1 MNRLLRTFVV
11 LAMASIGL
19 GIGRPAGTLADAP
32 PPNVSPVP
40 ESSVGQS
47 DPPPSTREQLREG
60 PQAPDAILAVIPFAT
75 RYNRT
80 LRGAMS
86 FIGNTNMTCSGNGTC
101 TNAQN
106 GANNSLN
113 DTFFMVYVNSDSDSS
128 TFNSSNATLS
138 LPSGAQVQHAR
149 LYWGGNA
156 VAGAGGTAPPNV
168 ALSNTIRFATP
179 GSGYVT
185 VTGSLLGANYNTGQS
200 VIYVANADVTNL
212 VQSAGAGAYT
222 IANIQAG
229 TGVRNDVGESG
240 GLFAGWSLVVV
251 YTDPANTLRS
261 ITIWD
266 GFGRIEPNTQG
277 EAMIGGF
284 VTPPAGPLS
293 ATVGVVAWEGDFGL
307 TGDRLQVSGLDVSGP
322 LNPATN
328 FFNGSV
334 SAYGAQ
340 VPRSPSYLN
349 QLGIDVDM
357 VDASNRFSNG
367 QTVAT
372 LTLPTAGDNYYAG
385 VVGLMVEVFEPE
397 LRMTKTAADVNG
409 GVLNPNDV
417 IRWTL
422 AMTNTGVDT
431 ATNVILRD
439 VIPAGTTYIPGS
451 LLVAADPSGA
461 TGTKTDPAGDDT
473 AEYDGGANRVVFR
486 LGLNANSATGGKL
499 APGAVARVQFDTR
512 VGAYAPPLISDGS
525 VLSNTGVT
533 NYNGETLGNLF
544 ILTATAAT
552 SVTVIVPDVGV
563 SKTDAGAIVAPGET
577 VIYTITAVNAS
588 VVTTMTG
595 IVLTETLPAFTTFG
609 GSPGWAQVG
618 VSNQYVYSDGTLTP
632 GGTLL
637 VPFAVRLSEN
647 APFTLTFLTNI
658 VLVGDSGSNG
668 PDNNPGN
675 NVYTETTPVI
685 FANLLISK
693 IVNPAVAIAGE
704 QLNYTVRV
712 TNTGPAI
719 ARNVTMR
726 DILPPEVSYVSHAAS
741 QGSYSPAMGRWDV
754 GTLAVNASAQIS
766 FLVNVGAAVP
776 PGTLIVNTA
785 SVTSTTVPIPPP
797 NAVVTTPV
805 VGVADLSV
813 TKDDGV
819 AAVNVNQVL
828 TYVIVVRN
836 SGPSNVLGARVSDT
850 LPSGIASA
858 IWSCVAGPGSA
869 CTQTSGAGS
878 IDTLVNIAA
887 GSRVTFTLVAVVGPC
902 DTNILVNTVQVFPP
916 AGVTD
921 PVPGNNTAT
930 DTDSIG
936 PGANFT
942 LGIRASPGAPGFNL
956 PNANPSMVYVIEVVN
971 YGPDPATSIRVV
983 DNLPPSVDYVSA
995 TASRGSYS
1003 PLTGL
1008 WTIGTMSAGQTATLT
1023 INVTVK
1029 NGLPQGTEIANIA
1042 TLVTASSG
1050 NAPLG
1055 GIATS
1060 IVGQF
1065 SAAFLPV
1072 VFRADT
1078 VTTNGPCC
1086 TLAP

>member
-1 MNRLLRTFVV
+1 MNKQFRIVAALAVALL
-11 LAMASIGL
+11 GL
-19 GIGRPAGTLADAP
+19 GVGHPSYIQAETP
-32 PPNVSPVP
+32 PPVMSVP
-40 ESSVGQS
+40 PEAARQA

-60 PQAPDAILAVIPFAT
+60 PLAPDAIRAVIPFST

-80 LRGAMS
+80 LRGAMR
-86 FIGNTNMTCSGNGTC
+86 FIGNTNMTCQASATC
-101 TNAQN
+101 TNSQN
-106 GANNSLN
+106 GANNNLN
-113 DTFFMVYVNSDSDSS
+113 DTYFMVYVNSDSDST

-138 LPSGAQVQHAR
+138 LPSGAQVQFAR

-156 VAGAGGTAPPNV
+156 VAGVGGTAPPNV
-168 ALSNTIRFATP
+168 ALSNTVRFATP
-179 GSGYVT
+179 ASAYVT
-185 VTGSLLGANYNTGQS
+185 VTGSLLGVNNNTGQS
-200 VIYVANADVTNL
+200 VIYAAYADVTSL
-212 VQSAGAGAYT
+212 VQAAGAGAYA

-251 YTDPANTLRS
+251 YADPANALHS

-266 GFGRIEPNTQG
+266 GFGRVEPNTQG
-277 EAMIGGF
+277 EATIGGF
-284 VTPPAGPLS
+284 VTPPSGPLS
-293 ATVGVVAWEGDFGL
+293 AAVGVVAWEGDFGL

-334 SAYGAQ
+334 SAYGVQ

-349 QLGIDVDM
+349 QLGVDVDT

-385 VVGLMVEVFEPE
+385 VVGLMVEVYEPE

-409 GVLNPNDV
+409 GVLNPNDI

-422 AMTNTGVDT
+422 VMTNTGVDT

-439 VIPAGTTYIPGS
+439 VIPAGTTYLPGT
-451 LLVAADPSGA
+451 LLVAMDPSGA
-461 TGTKTDPAGDDT
+461 TGSKTDQAGDDT
-473 AEYDGGANRVVFR
+473 AEYDGGGNRVIFR
-486 LGLNANSATGGKL
+486 LGLNANSGSGGKL
-499 APGAVARVQFDTR
+499 GPGASARVQFDTR

-533 NYNGETLGNLF
+533 NYNGETLGNLY

-552 SVTVIVPDVGV
+552 SITVVVPDVGV

-609 GSPGWAQVG
+609 GTPGWVQVG
-618 VSNQYVYSDGTLTP
+618 VSNQYVYSDGNLTP
-632 GGTLL
+632 GGTLV

-675 NVYTETTPVI
+675 NVFTETTPVI

-693 IVNPAVAIAGE
+693 FVDQAVAIAGG

-726 DILPPEVSYVSHAAS
+726 DILPSEVSYVSHVAS
-741 QGSYSPAMGRWDV
+741 QGSYLPATGRWDV

-813 TKDDGV
+813 VKDDGV
-819 AAVNVNQVL
+819 SFVNVNQVI
-828 TYVIVVRN
+828 TYTIVVRN
-836 SGPSNVLGARVSDT
+836 LGPSDAVGARVSDT
-850 LPSGIASA
+850 IPSGIVSA
-858 IWSCVAGPGSA
+858 QWTCVAASGSS
-869 CTQTSGAGS
+869 CGQPSGTGS
-878 IDTLVNIAA
+878 INQLVNVAA

-930 DTDSIG
+930 DTDAIG
-936 PGANFT
+936 PGANFVLT
-942 LGIRASPGAPGFNL
+942 LRPLPGAPGL
-956 PNANPSMVYVIEVVN
+956 ALRPDAATLSYVIDVVN

-983 DNLPPSVDYVSA
+983 DNLPPSLDFVSA
-995 TASRGSYS
+995 AASRGNFS

-1008 WTIGTMSAGQTATLT
+1008 WTIGTLSAGQTATLT

-1029 NGLPQGTEIANIA
+1029 GSLPQGTEISNIA
-1042 TLVTASSG
+1042 TLLTSSPG

-1055 GIATS
+1055 GVATNF
-1060 IVGQF
+1060 VGQF
-1065 SAAFLPV
+1065 SAVFLPV
-1072 VFRADT
+1072 AFRSDA
-1078 VTTNGPCC
+1078 VSLNGPCC
-1086 TLAP
+1086 AVAP

>member
-1 MNRLLRTFVV
+1 MNKLFRTLAALAVALL
-11 LAMASIGL
+11 GL
-19 GIGRPAGTLADAP
+19 GMGHPTSSRAETP
-32 PPNVSPVP
+32 PPIMSVAPGAPVLQA
-40 ESSVGQS
+40 E
-47 DPPPSTREQLREG
+47 PPPSTREQLREG
-60 PQAPDAILAVIPFAT
+60 PLAPDAVLAVIPFTT

-86 FIGNTNMTCSGNGTC
+86 FIGNTNMTCTGNGTC

-106 GANNSLN
+106 GLNNSLN
-113 DTFFMVYVNSDSDSS
+113 DTFNMVYVNSDSDSS

-138 LPSGAQVQHAR
+138 LPAGAQVQFAR

-156 VAGAGGTAPPNV
+156 VAGVGGAAPPNV
-168 ALSNTIRFATP
+168 ALSNTIRLATP
-179 GSGYVT
+179 TSSYVT
-185 VTGSLLGANYNTGQS
+185 VTGSLLGTNRNTGQS
-200 VIYVANADVTNL
+200 VIYAAYADVTSL
-212 VQSAGAGAYT
+212 VQTAGAGAYT
-222 IANIQAG
+222 IANVQAG

-251 YTDPANTLRS
+251 YTDPANALRN
-261 ITIWD
+261 ITVWD

-284 VTPPAGPLS
+284 VTPPTGPLG

-322 LNPATN
+322 LNSASN

-340 VPRSPSYLN
+340 VPRSPSYFN

-385 VVGLMVEVFEPE
+385 VVGLMVEVYEPE
-397 LRMTKTAADVNG
+397 LRMTKTAADING
-409 GVLNPNDV
+409 GVLNPNDI

-439 VIPAGTTYIPGS
+439 VIPAGTTYVPGS

-461 TGTKTDPAGDDT
+461 TGSKTDPAGDDT
-473 AEYDGGANRVVFR
+473 AEYDGGGNRVVFR
-486 LGLNANSATGGKL
+486 LGLSANGSSGGKL

-512 VGAYAPPLISDGS
+512 VGAYSPPLISDGS

-533 NYNGETLGNLF
+533 NYNGETLGNLYV
-544 ILTATAAT
+544 LTATAAT
-552 SVTVIVPDVGV
+552 SITVTVPDVGV
-563 SKTDAGAIVAPGET
+563 SKTDAGAIVAPGDT

-588 VVTTMTG
+588 VVSTMTG
-595 IVLTETLPAFTTFG
+595 IVLTETLPAFTTYG
-609 GSPGWAQVG
+609 GSPGWVQAG
-618 VSNQYVYSDGTLTP
+618 LSNQYVYSDGTLAP
-632 GGTLL
+632 GGTLV

-675 NVYTETTPVI
+675 NVFTETTPVI

-693 IVNPAVAIAGE
+693 IVDQAVAVAGG

-712 TNTGPAI
+712 TNTGPAV
-719 ARNVTMR
+719 AQNVTLR
-726 DILPPEVSYVSHAAS
+726 DILPPEVSYVSHTTS
-741 QGSYSPAMGRWDV
+741 QGSYASGTGQWNV
-754 GTLAVNASAQIS
+754 GSLAVNASAQINL
-766 FLVNVGAAVP
+766 LVNVGTAVP

-813 TKDDGV
+813 LKDDGLSF
-819 AAVNVNQVL
+819 VNVNQVI

-836 SGPSNVLGARVSDT
+836 SGPSDVFGARVSDT
-850 LPSGIASA
+850 LPSGLSSAQWTCAAAS
-858 IWSCVAGPGSA
+858 GSA
-869 CTQTSGAGS
+869 CTQISGVGS
-878 IDTLVNIAA
+878 INTLVNIAA
-887 GSRVTFTLVAVVGPC
+887 GSRVTFTLIALVGPC
-902 DTNILVNTVQVFPP
+902 DTNILVNTVQVTPP

-921 PVPGNNTAT
+921 PVTGNNTAT
-930 DTDSIG
+930 DTDAIG

-942 LGIRASPGAPGFNL
+942 LGMRASPGAPGLGL
-956 PNANPSMVYVIEVVN
+956 PTANSALVYVIEAVN

-983 DNLPPSVDYVSA
+983 DNLPPSVDFVSA
-995 TASRGSYS
+995 TASRGSYA

-1008 WTIGTMSAGQTATLT
+1008 WTIGTMAVGQTAVLT
-1023 INVTVK
+1023 IHVAVK
-1029 NGLPQGTEIANIA
+1029 SGLPQGTEIANIA
-1042 TLVTASSG
+1042 TLVTASPG

-1055 GIATS
+1055 GIATNFM
-1060 IVGQF
+1060 GQF
-1065 SAAFLPV
+1065 TTVFLPV
-1072 VFRADT
+1072 AFRADAVT
-1078 VTTNGPCC
+1078 VNGPCC
-1086 TLAP
+1086 VVP